1 MNAYLD
7 SSALVKLYYPE
18 PESERVER
26 WVYQHQARLLFTS
39 LHALEI
45 RNAMNLKLFRNE
57 ISEVQYAEWV
67 RRFEQD
73 RSSGVLS
80 AFVPNWTP
88 VLSHAERIAETSS
101 RRVGTRALDILHIA
115 VACDSSADIF
125 LTHDARQGHA
135 AEQCGLQVQFVS
147 GLR

>member
-18 PESERVER
+18 PESDRLER
-26 WVYQHQARLLFTS
+26 WVYQHQARLLFTP

-45 RNAMNLKLFRNE
+45 RNAMNLKLFRG
-57 ISEVQYAEWV
+57 EVSQAQYAEWA

-73 RSSGVLS
+73 RSGGVLS
-80 AFVPNWTP
+80 TFMPNWTP
-88 VLSHAERIAETSS
+88 VFSHAERIAENAS
-101 RRVGTRALDILHIA
+101 RRLGTRAFDILHIA
-115 VACDSSADIF
+115 VASDSPADVF
-125 LTHDARQGHA
+125 LTHDARQGHV